1 MENNTSKIIL
11 GLIGA
16 TAVGVAIGLLIAP
29 EKGEDMRKKIVDT
42 ANDLGSKASDLIST
56 GKEKLTEITG
66 KITKQ
71 AEGLGKE
78 ASNRANTAKTEWEK
92 M

>member
-1 MENNTSKIIL
+1 MENNTSNTIL
-11 GLIGA
+11 GLLGA
-16 TAVGVAIGLLIAP
+16 TAVGIAIGLLIAP

-56 GKEKLTEITG
+56 GKDKLTEISG

-71 AEGLGKE
+71 AEGLGND
-78 ASNRANTAKTEWEK
+78 AGRRANTVKTEWEK

>member
-1 MENNTSKIIL
+1 MENKTSNIIL
-11 GLIGA
+11 GLLGA

-66 KITKQ
+66 KITKH
-71 AEGLGKE
+71 ADGFGKD
-78 ASNRANTAKTEWEK
+78 ASTAKTEWEK